1 MDFNKISEQ
10 HILHIVMA
18 VAALSI
24 AVAMRFIC
32 VRSDCDTGTANLVFI
47 IVLGV
52 EVILYLILMKV
63 IIFQFEKLVAWRK
76 NKKEAKEIVVESNNI
91 SYPSEESVHDQIVR
105 KRFEESIAIFQEY
118 TQKSFGRYISS
129 EEIKKLNGYIEL
141 YAKEQPL
148 ENTILV
154 QTPRHQISNNDLYHF
169 GWNMWNHF
177 KKYRQDQTQ
186 ECVVAWLK
194 AVFANL
200 NDVEL
205 STIKGKLTIFD
216 AKSKITIQKNIP
228 DYLRFLKE

>member
-10 HILHIVMA
+10 HILHIVIAVTALTIA
-18 VAALSI
+18 VAA
-24 AVAMRFIC
+24 RFFCI
-32 VRSDCDTGTANLVFI
+32 RSSCDTGTANLVFI

-52 EVILYLILMKV
+52 EVIFYLILMKA

-91 SYPSEESVHDQIVR
+91 TSSSQESVHDQIVR
-105 KRFEESIAIFQEY
+105 ERFEESIAVFQEY
-118 TQKSFGRYISS
+118 TQKSFSRYISS
-129 EEIKKLNGYIEL
+129 DEIKKLNVYIEL
-141 YAKEQPL
+141 FAKEQPL
-148 ENTILV
+148 ENIIPVRTS
-154 QTPRHQISNNDLYHF
+154 RHQISNNDFYHF

-177 KKYRQDQTQ
+177 KNYRQDQTQ

-200 NDVEL
+200 NDVEF
-205 STIKGKLTIFD
+205 STIKGKLKIFD
-216 AKSKITIQKNIP
+216 SKSKITIQESIT

>member
-18 VAALSI
+18 VAALTI
-24 AVAMRFIC
+24 AVAARFFCI
-32 VRSDCDTGTANLVFI
+32 RSGCDTGTANLIFI
-47 IVLGV
+47 IVVGV
-52 EVILYLILMKV
+52 EVILYMILMKV
-63 IIFQFEKLVAWRK
+63 IISQFEKLIAWRK
-76 NKKEAKEIVVESNNI
+76 DKKDVKEIVVESNNI
-91 SYPSEESVHDQIVR
+91 SSLSQESVHDQIVR
-105 KRFEESIAIFQEY
+105 ERFEESIVIFQEY

-129 EEIKKLNGYIEL
+129 DEIKKLNEYIEL
-141 YAKEQPL
+141 FAKEQPL
-148 ENTILV
+148 ENTIPA
-154 QTPRHQISNNDLYHF
+154 QTPRHQVSNNDLYHF

-177 KKYRQDQTQ
+177 KNYRQDQTQ

>member
-18 VAALSI
+18 VAALTI
-24 AVAMRFIC
+24 AVAARFIC
-32 VRSDCDTGTANLVFI
+32 VKSDCDTGTANLVFI

-76 NKKEAKEIVVESNNI
+76 NKKEAKEIVVESI
-91 SYPSEESVHDQIVR
+91 KIIREESVHDQIVR
-105 KRFEESIAIFQEY
+105 ERFEESITLFQEY
-118 TQKSFGRYISS
+118 TQKSFGRYISPD
-129 EEIKKLNGYIEL
+129 EIKKLNGYIEL
-141 YAKEQPL
+141 FAKEQPL
-148 ENTILV
+148 ANITPV
-154 QTPRHQISNNDLYHF
+154 QTPKHQINNNDLYHF

-177 KKYRQDQTQ
+177 KNYRQDQTQ

-194 AVFANL
+194 VAFTNL

-216 AKSKITIQKNIP
+216 AKSKITIQKSIS